1 MKNKDKLLNAKDS
14 ELKCILKSI
23 CYYKLINPSIKKIE
37 RIHWKTFQ
45 TVAPQNYKV
54 NLI

>member
-14 ELKCILKSI
+14 ELKCILKLLCI
-23 CYYKLINPSIKKIE
+23 VNILIHPYIKKR